1 MTRSSVNNLFKNNQS
16 SYSSDTTDSVIYSE
30 LSFRISKYLRI
41 DAVRK
46 HRYSLPHSQTLD
58 KSHEAS
64 TFWNIKNVEQ
74 LQHWVEQDSEVF
86 LEDLNS
92 LRTQRDLD
100 VKACELFD
108 KISSEQIWKTRFEKM
123 NKVKERSNQLNQTF
137 WNQVTE
143 LQHQLRSSKEVTSFS
158 SILFNFFKRS
168 QKLSNSSLF
177 TDEKESIWNDWQEKI
192 RDKLEINVDYFDI
205 NRAILIYVHS
215 RIEEDAVKTIL
226 ARRQQDSLNLYVTV
240 DDLLNELAQLYDDF
254 DKEANFRREYAN
266 LSQEKSK
273 FSDFYLM
280 FQRLFFYLEYHE
292 KQLIVDL
299 RDKIVYRLRAR
310 SYLIRLNNEHRVMN
324 DIKEKKSLIK
334 VWKQVIFAEERD
346 SLNLYRKIEVITLVD
361 HSKSRDAILTNV
373 KDFDLQAE
381 ICFICHKSDHTF
393 RECSDRTSRVNALE
407 DDEFDRSTLNSES
420 DSDSK
425 N

>member
-92 LRTQRDLD
+92 LRTQRDLG

-143 LQHQLRSSKEVTSFS
+143 LQHQLQSSKEVTFFS

-192 RDKLEINVDYFDI
+192 RNKLEINVDYFDI

-334 VWKQVIFAEERD
+334 VWKQVIFAEKRD